1 MVTNDRENKD
11 FKFIINTFTKWDEPP
26 RARHQVA
33 TEISKHY
40 DTIFISANKTG
51 LPKLKKKTI
60 NNNLSVIY
68 PYFPITTKIRYRV
81 PIINE
86 LYQLWLFSKL
96 KKQYPDYYVINFD
109 FTARLIYRFFTKTI
123 FYCNDNFTAISKRIN
138 NILIYRYHL
147 RCERTVAEKANFC
160 IATSGILKNKILN
173 YTDRVYEIPLG
184 GPSIK
189 EFDIKIKY
197 EIKNRHSGYINVG
210 LVGYI

>member
-60 NNNLSVIY
+60 
-68 PYFPITTKIRYRV
+68 
-81 PIINE
+81 
-86 LYQLWLFSKL
+86 
-96 KKQYPDYYVINFD
+96 
-109 FTARLIYRFFTKTI
+109 
-123 FYCNDNFTAISKRIN
+123 NDNFTAISKRIN